1 MNKLTNS
8 ILAVVLSSSFVMI
21 SAQKMDT
28 AKAKEIEGVV
38 VTALGIK
45 RDQKA
50 IGYAAQEIKGDL
62 ITASRQTS
70 AVGALS
76 GNIAGVQVTTSSA
89 SMGGST
95 RIVLRGI
102 GSING
107 ENRPLIVVDGIPFNN
122 ANFNTGSTLNNSGT
136 TARGAGGV
144 DYGDASSDINP
155 DDIESVVVLKG
166 YPAAALYGAR
176 AINGAIV
183 YTTKKGKGGKTQ
195 IVLNSGVSFESIYKM
210 PRLQKEYGQGSE
222 RSALPTQVI
231 NGKTYNIAEY
241 TVDESCNLSII
252 QT

>member
-1 MNKLTNS
+1 MNKLTKS

-28 AKAKEIEGVV
+28 TKAKEIEGVV

-89 SMGGST
+89 SMGGSA

-155 DDIESVVVLKG
+155 
-166 YPAAALYGAR
+166 R
-176 AINGAIV
+176 
-183 YTTKKGKGGKTQ
+183 
-195 IVLNSGVSFESIYKM
+195 
-210 PRLQKEYGQGSE
+210 
-222 RSALPTQVI
+222 
-231 NGKTYNIAEY
+231 
-241 TVDESCNLSII
+241 
-252 QT
+252 